1 MVKIVDVEKNSR
13 AGKHGILPGDVLRVG
28 HFLNQQ
34 MDVVLMTE
42 MGREIARMFENCGVT
57 KVLTVEASGIALAFA
72 AAAEL
77 GVPMVF
83 AKKHASANMSP
94 EVYSTTVA
102 SYTHG
107 RTYQIVV
114 ASEYINDNDNILL
127 VDDFLAMGNALHGL
141 IDLCKQGGA
150 RVEGIAV
157 AIEKW
162 YQKGG
167 DTLRKQGYRVESLAK
182 VRSLS
187 VSEGITFCED

>member
-1 MVKIVDVEKNSR
+1 MKLLEDRILRD
-13 AGKHGILPGDVLRVG
+13 GQILPGDILRVG

-34 MDVVLMTE
+34 MDVELMME
-42 MGREIARMFENCGVT
+42 MGREIARLYADRGVT

-72 AAAEL
+72 AAAQL

-114 ASEYINDNDNILL
+114 ASEYINEDDNILL
-127 VDDFLAMGNALHGL
+127 VDDFLALGNALHGL
-141 IDLCKQGGA
+141 IDLCEQGGA

-167 DTLRKQGYRVESLAK
+167 ETLRKQGYRVESLAK
-182 VRSLS
+182 IRALS
-187 VSEGITFCED
+187 AAEGITFCED

>member
-1 MVKIVDVEKNSR
+1 
-13 AGKHGILPGDVLRVG
+13 
-28 HFLNQQ
+28 
-34 MDVVLMTE
+34 
-42 MGREIARMFENCGVT
+42 
-57 KVLTVEASGIALAFA
+57 
-72 AAAEL
+72 
-77 GVPMVF
+77 
-83 AKKHASANMSP
+83 
-94 EVYSTTVA
+94 
-102 SYTHG
+102 
-107 RTYQIVV
+107 
-114 ASEYINDNDNILL
+114 L

>member
-1 MVKIVDVEKNSR
+1 MKLLEERILRD
-13 AGKHGILPGDVLRVG
+13 GQILPGDVLRVG

-42 MGREIARMFENCGVT
+42 MGKEIARLYEGRGVT

-72 AAAEL
+72 AAAQL

-114 ASEYINDNDNILL
+114 ASEYITENDNILL
-127 VDDFLAMGNALHGL
+127 VDDFLAMGNALHGM
-141 IDLCKQGGA
+141 IDLCAQGGA

-182 VRSLS
+182 IRTLS
-187 VSEGITFCED
+187 ATEGITFCEN

>member
-1 MVKIVDVEKNSR
+1 MKLLEDRILRD
-13 AGKHGILPGDVLRVG
+13 GQILPGDILRVG

-34 MDVVLMTE
+34 MDVELMME
-42 MGREIARMFENCGVT
+42 MGREIARLYADCNIT

-72 AAAEL
+72 AAAQL

-114 ASEYINDNDNILL
+114 ASEYINEDDNILL

-141 IDLCKQGGA
+141 IDLCEQGSA
-150 RVEGIAV
+150 RVAGIAV

-182 VRSLS
+182 IRALS
-187 VSEGITFCED
+187 TAEGITFCED

>member
-1 MVKIVDVEKNSR
+1 MKLLEDRILRD
-13 AGKHGILPGDVLRVG
+13 GQILPGDILRVG

-34 MDVVLMTE
+34 MDVELMME
-42 MGREIARMFENCGVT
+42 MGREIARLYADRGVT

-72 AAAEL
+72 AAAQL

-114 ASEYINDNDNILL
+114 ASEYINEDDNILL

-141 IDLCKQGGA
+141 IDLCEQGGA

-167 DTLRKQGYRVESLAK
+167 ETLRKQGYRVNPWL
-182 VRSLS
+182 RS
-187 VSEGITFCED
+187 VH

>member
-1 MVKIVDVEKNSR
+1 MKLWEERILRD
-13 AGKHGILPGDVLRVG
+13 GQILPGDILRVG

-34 MDVVLMTE
+34 MDVTLMME
-42 MGREIARMFENCGVT
+42 MGREIARLYEGRGVT

-72 AAAEL
+72 AAAQM

-94 EVYSTTVA
+94 EVYSANVA

-114 ASEYINDNDNILL
+114 ACEYINENDNILL

-141 IDLCKQGGA
+141 ISLCAQGGA

-167 DTLRKQGYRVESLAK
+167 DTLRRQGYRVESLAK
-182 VRSLS
+182 IHSLS
-187 VSEGITFCED
+187 AEGISFCED

>member
-1 MVKIVDVEKNSR
+1 MKLLEDRILRD
-13 AGKHGILPGDVLRVG
+13 GQILPGDILRVG

-34 MDVVLMTE
+34 MDVELMME
-42 MGREIARMFENCGVT
+42 MGREIARLYADRGVT

-72 AAAEL
+72 AAAQL

-114 ASEYINDNDNILL
+114 ASEYINEDDNILL

-141 IDLCKQGGA
+141 IDLCEQGGA

-167 DTLRKQGYRVESLAK
+167 ETLRKQGYRVESLAK
-182 VRSLS
+182 IRALS
-187 VSEGITFCED
+187 AAEGITFCED